1 LAVVD
6 EQDQRLYES
15 ELHRLQG
22 RLLWAQAAPD
32 TVVEACFRRAVDVA
46 QTQEAKLLEVRA
58 ATALALLLQRQGR
71 NAEAHDTLVGLVAWF
86 SEGAATT
93 DLRHARTVLAGL
105 A

>member
-1 LAVVD
+1 MK
-6 EQDQRLYES
+6 S
-15 ELHRLQG
+15 
-22 RLLWAQAAPD
+22 
-32 TVVEACFRRAVDVA
+32 FRSIATRWRASVSRAVMDA
-46 QTQEAKLLEVRA
+46 SAL
-58 ATALALLLQRQGR
+58 LALLLQRQGR